1 MRARST
7 SSCATS
13 RSPATPTRSTPPEL
27 GLALTA
33 YDKGVADKATL
44 DRVEADRQDGIDL
57 GVEGTPTFFLNGKKL
72 QPSSVQD
79 FRDQIDAA
87 LNG

>member
-1 MRARST
+1 
-7 SSCATS
+7 
-13 RSPATPTRSTPPEL
+13 
-27 GLALTA
+27 
-33 YDKGVADKATL
+33 
-44 DRVEADRQDGIDL
+44 VEADRQDGIDL